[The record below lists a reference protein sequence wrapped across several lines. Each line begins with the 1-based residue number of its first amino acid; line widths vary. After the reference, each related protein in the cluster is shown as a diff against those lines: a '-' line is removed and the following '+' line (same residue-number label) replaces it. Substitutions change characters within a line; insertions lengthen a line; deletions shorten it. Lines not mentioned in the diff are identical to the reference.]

1 MKFTKHAKKQAQRR
15 GIDSEL
21 IELIVGFG
29 ADFKAGDGTR
39 FYRLPVSEMRFLRHE
54 CPPLLWKRYR
64 DRMQRVT
71 PLVSEGQEVI
81 TAMHRYKPFWKR
93 GM

>member
-15 GIDSEL
+15 GINREL
-21 IELIVGFG
+21 VELIVSYG
-29 ADFKAGDGTR
+29 ADVKAGAGTR
-39 FYRLPVSEMRFLRHE
+39 LYRLPLSEMRFLRHE
-54 CPPLLWKRYR
+54 CSPMLWKRYR
-64 DRMQRVT
+64 DRMQTIT
-71 PLVSEGQEVI
+71 PLISEDQEVI